1 MDTLPP
7 RPPDEHK
14 IIGYVM
20 PKDRSASRRAI
31 PIIKRNPNSY
41 TGVDYRD
48 LPKTEYEETLSGGR
62 KSRRSRTRKSKS
74 RKNRRKTS
82 HRRKKSSSR
91 R

>member
-48 LPKTEYEETLSGGR
+48 LPKTEYEETLSGGKR
-62 KSRRSRTRKSKS
+62 KSRRSRKRKSKS

-82 HRRKKSSSR
+82 SR